1 MQCFYVIGC
10 LIILACFAEWIREMF
25 TFSVK
30 DYDITSSKLSGVQAE
45 RRIIFLSDLHNYT
58 YGRDNRRLISAIQKV
73 QPDLILIGGDM
84 LIGINEPRQDRAIRL
99 ITQLAEQYPV
109 RYANG
114 NHEQR
119 MKIYP
124 EIYGESYIEY
134 KTLLER
140 AGVRFLEN
148 EKEKLTWDEADVTL
162 YGLEIPAECYAKFQK
177 TELSAAQVTE
187 CIGQA
192 ERDRYSILLAHNPTF
207 TDTYLEWGADLVLSG
222 HFHGGI
228 VRVPG
233 FRGVLSPQG
242 RLFPKY
248 SGEHTRTAGQD
259 VVVSTGLGVHTI
271 PLRFFNPAQ
280 LVVLHMRPRS

>member
-1 MQCFYVIGC
+1 MQWFYVTGC
-10 LIILACFAEWIREMF
+10 LIILACLAEWIREMH
-25 TFSVK
+25 TFVVK
-30 DYDITSSKLSGVQAE
+30 DYDIASPKLSGMKTE
-45 RRIIFLSDLHNYT
+45 RRIVFLSDLHNYT
-58 YGRDNRRLISAIQKV
+58 YGRENRRLLAAIQEI

-84 LIGINEPRQDRAIRL
+84 LIGIAEPQKDRAVRL
-99 ITQLAEQYPV
+99 ITRLAGQYPV

-124 EIYGESYIEY
+124 EIYGEEY
-134 KTLLER
+134 NNYKALLER

-148 EKEKLTWDEADVTL
+148 EKEPFAWDEAGVTL

-192 ERDRYSILLAHNPTF
+192 ESDRYGILLAHNPTF
-207 TDTYLEWGADLVLSG
+207 MDTYLAWGADLVLSG

-248 SGEHTRTAGQD
+248 SGEHTHTAGQD
-259 VVVSTGLGVHTI
+259 VIVSTGLGVHTI
-271 PLRFFNPAQ
+271 PFRFLNPAQ
-280 LVVLHMRPRS
+280 LVVLHMKPQS